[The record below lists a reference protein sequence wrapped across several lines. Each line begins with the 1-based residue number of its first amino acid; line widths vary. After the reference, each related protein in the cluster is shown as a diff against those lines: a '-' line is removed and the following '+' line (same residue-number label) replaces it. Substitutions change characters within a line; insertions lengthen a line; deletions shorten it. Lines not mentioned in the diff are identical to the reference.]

1 VADRARAG
9 FLAPPPDDPGEYEWF
24 LADLKLACLLQDW
37 IDEKSEEEMTAR
49 YDIGPGDIR
58 AKVES
63 GRWIL
68 YSMRELARLLRY
80 DCVDQMDVLSRRVE
94 EGIKEEL
101 LDLVRLRGIGRV
113 RARNLF
119 NNGYRTQAHLARADP
134 DKLSRVPKIGPKVAE
149 LILKQVGGGKAD
161 EPGED
166 GKAGSPDSKTYF
178 D

>member
-1 VADRARAG
+1 M
-9 FLAPPPDDPGEYEWF
+9 
-24 LADLKLACLLQDW
+24 
-37 IDEKSEEEMTAR
+37 DEKSEEEMTER
-49 YDIGPGDIR
+49 YDVGPGDIR
-58 AKVES
+58 AKVET

-80 DCVDQMDVLSRRVE
+80 DCVDRLDVLSRRVE

-119 NNGYRTQAHLARADP
+119 NSGYKNQAQLAGADP
-134 DKLSRVPKIGPKVAE
+134 DRLSRVPKIGPKVAE
-149 LILKQVGGGKAD
+149 LILKQVGGGKAG

-166 GKAGSPDSKTYF
+166 RKASSPDSKTYF